1 MYNKVPKYYK
11 YIVLFAGDTGEVPSI
26 LHISDFNDLKKE
38 NANHMHLLDE
48 LLVPTLPAV
57 EYCLHMPRCEMDT
70 YDTPIELLDM
80 ISDMAHDIVIMPL
93 KMYLMFP
100 LEASSGTDT
109 VLVDMRIGCDLFRFH
124 GLPEWF
130 ITYQYTSSFPK

>member
-11 YIVLFAGDTGEVPSI
+11 YIVLFAGDTGEVPPI

-100 LEASSGTDT
+100 LEATLIICTEECNLSEVKKISESFHIELGIVS
-109 VLVDMRIGCDLFRFH
+109 VL
-124 GLPEWF
+124 
-130 ITYQYTSSFPK
+130 